1 MIFKYDELKEYVSED
16 FKRFQK
22 MNYNEKQIYPAILEE
37 YKHGEDFSEAENI
50 CIHVILAMVYAAQ
63 RWDYSIIISK
73 LKLLWKDETENQ
85 LEKELGDEYIRF
97 YADFE
102 RVMKY
107 E

>member
-1 MIFKYDELKEYVSED
+1 MIFEYEELKEYVLED
-16 FKRFQK
+16 FKRFQE
-22 MNYNEKQIYPAILEE
+22 MNFNEKQIYPAVLEE

-50 CIHVILAMVYAAQ
+50 CIHVILAMVYAAHG
-63 RWDYSIIISK
+63 WGYGIIISK
-73 LKLLWKDETENQ
+73 LKLLWKDETKNQ
-85 LEKELGDEYIRF
+85 LEKDLGDEYIRF